1 MKKKM
6 PLYELLFIIA
16 AILAIGCILVLAF
29 PVKNEKE
36 SLQAQRTA
44 IENQTME
51 TEPYIRQMNMW
62 KEELDQLRAEGELT
76 SIPDYDN
83 IDNIINELD
92 VILNDT
98 GKTINY
104 GDVTCENSIVTRKLT
119 ISFSTN
125 NYDVLKRKVEAI
137 HNSSYKYQITNISI
151 AINNGT
157 YNCNME
163 IVAYE
168 YNESGEL

>member
-16 AILAIGCILVLAF
+16 AILAIACVLVLSF
-29 PVKNEKE
+29 PVKTQKE
-36 SLQAQRTA
+36 NLTAQKVS
-44 IENQTME
+44 IENQTMQ
-51 TEPYIRQMNMW
+51 TQPYIKQMKDW
-62 KEELDQLRAEGELT
+62 KEELDALRAKGELT

-92 VILNDT
+92 AILDDS

-104 GDVTCENSIVTRKLT
+104 GDVTCENNIVTRKLS
-119 ISFSTN
+119 ISFSTSS
-125 NYDVLKRKVEAI
+125 YDVLKQKVEAI
-137 HNSSYKYQITNISI
+137 HNSSYKYQITDISI
-151 AINNGT
+151 GANNGNYT
-157 YNCNME
+157 CTME

-168 YNESGEL
+168 YSESGEL